1 MSHSLK
7 AQRAEQKRQP
17 VEYDDDAYTESLL
30 ACIRSGQVEPN
41 QYVAHFE
48 AGEIARAALTT
59 QPKE

>member
-7 AQRAEQKRQP
+7 AQRAEQKRQQ

-30 ACIRSGQVEPN
+30 ACLRSGQVEPN

-48 AGEIARAALTT
+48 AGEIARALTK
-59 QPKE
+59 QPPKD

>member
-1 MSHSLK
+1 MSHSPQ
-7 AQRAEQKRQP
+7 AQRAEQKRQQ

-30 ACIRSGQVEPN
+30 ACLRSGQVEPN

-48 AGEIARAALTT
+48 AGEIVRADPTT